1 MASPNPI
8 LRLEQVTKRFG
19 NTVALHPTDLTIEK
33 GEFIALMGPSG
44 CGKTTTLRMI
54 AGLEFPSD
62 GRILMWDRADI
73 THQPPWE
80 RDMPMV
86 WQSYALFPFLSVREN
101 VEFGLKQKRL
111 LVGADRRKRALEWL
125 DRLGIADF
133 ADRSIHQLSGGQR
146 QRVAIARALAL
157 QPDIMLLDE
166 PLSALDANLRLHM
179 QSELKRLHG
188 ELGITFLYVT
198 HNQSEAFAMAD
209 RLAILSDG
217 RVQQLGPANEIYRA
231 PANRFVAE
239 FAGAYSILTG
249 RMGADDRVETAA
261 GRFRAVSGTRPAVGA
276 EAAYLI
282 AADRVTLAPATD
294 PGPPADVATNEA
306 LAEVVTEEFTG
317 AFVTI
322 VLKLADNS
330 EMKVQ
335 MQQST
340 RDGLAIGPGAR
351 MIARWPDSAG
361 YVLP

>member
-19 NTVALHPTDLTIEK
+19 HTVALHPTNLAIEK

-54 AGLEFPSD
+54 AGLEFPTA
-62 GRILMWDRADI
+62 GQILMWDRADI
-73 THQPPWE
+73 TYQPPWE

-86 WQSYALFPFLSVREN
+86 WQSYALFPFLSVLEN

-111 LVGADRRKRALEWL
+111 LVSTDRKKRAMEWL

-157 QPDIMLLDE
+157 QPEILLLDE

-179 QSELKRLHG
+179 QSELKRLHA

-209 RLAILSDG
+209 RLAILADG
-217 RVQQLGPANEIYRA
+217 RIQQLGPASEIYRA
-231 PANRFVAE
+231 PANRFVAG
-239 FAGAYSILTG
+239 FVGAYSILTG
-249 RMGADDRVETAA
+249 RMGAQGQVETAA
-261 GRFRAVSGTRPAVGA
+261 GNFRALDGNRPPAGA

-282 AADRVTLAPATD
+282 AADQVTLAPGSDAITTD
-294 PGPPADVATNEA
+294 PMAINEA
-306 LAEVVTEEFTG
+306 PAEVLTEEFTG

-322 VLKLADNS
+322 VLKLSDNS
-330 EMKVQ
+330 QMKVQ

-340 RDGLAIGPGAR
+340 RDALAIGPGAR

-361 YVLP
+361 YILP